1 MANVGS
7 RIVADSNFD
16 QDGGVFGAWD
26 RDANGRVC
34 FHYDPPPEKDAPHE
48 DHWHLIGNDHMNVTC
63 HNGGYV
69 QIYDWTR
76 GPKILNRWH
85 PETGNYAGGFKLLC
99 IDGITF
105 PTLKAWL
112 PEGATMER
120 VFGQGYF
127 KKTTRFRG
135 VVVEEKIQVVI
146 GGYGAHVHSNI
157 HITNERA
164 EPVEIRYADIWQL
177 NQHQLVVAPVMTN
190 GLDRPV
196 EYLRSRL
203 NRKLKY
209 QIKPKCGWHVEAYG
223 EYHRPG
229 KYDPAAPSFADYGK
243 SLSFFS
249 EFKTFADGASEI
261 IAGPIDIN
269 SFPIA
274 AQEAYSQR
282 AFPTGPALGVM
293 HYFTIEGGS
302 SKWFDSSFH
311 HSHWDRTV
319 DVPRSLPFQIEPGSD
334 GFIDSYPTPT
344 FTAPGH
350 EALARELEWH
360 AYYLQAGCLYSDYHD
375 AHFVDQGSAYGYL
388 QGGSGAPR
396 DFALFILPLVYLRPA
411 LAKDM
416 LRFLFRA
423 QRHKDGGFPY
433 AFFGYGKAS
442 GGGVHSLSSDLD
454 LFVVLALAEYL
465 NVTRDYA
472 FLEEENL
479 YSPKSDGVSATVLD
493 HLRASWR
500 HLREKIGTGPNGM
513 IRAGTGDW
521 NDVLL
526 AYSRMPPVTIWRGE
540 SSLNAGLAT
549 LALPAIA
556 EAIEHADADLA
567 RDMRTM
573 AAEQGAALRNLWTG
587 EWVAR
592 GYLGYFGKRLGEDRI
607 FLDTQAWGVLG
618 GVWDDAQRETLFAN
632 IQRICVDPQPAGALA
647 LYPPMKGPLLV
658 PGSDTNGGTWAAV
671 DAWTAWAW
679 AEHDPESAWRFFL
692 HTTMAAR
699 TAAYPDV
706 WYSVWSGP
714 DSYNAHYHKKPG
726 ETFNHNATP
735 MALYPV
741 MNMNRHAG
749 PLLDILKFAGFGARG
764 GRIVV
769 APRMPMVA
777 FSLAFPL
784 LGCTYAETS
793 CSGYYLAPN
802 DGVFPFTIRPPA
814 GVEAGAL
821 RVTLNGDAVDV
832 ALEDGMVVFERRLKR
847 GAKVTWEVGRGS

>member
-1 MANVGS
+1 MTTA
-7 RIVADSNFD
+7 NFD
-16 QDGGVFGAWD
+16 TDGGVFGAWD
-26 RDANGRVC
+26 RDEEGRVC
-34 FHYDPPPEKDAPHE
+34 FRYNPPSEKDAPYE
-48 DHWHLIGNDHMNVTC
+48 DHWHLIGDDHINVTC

-76 GPKILNRWH
+76 GPKILNRWD
-85 PETGNYAGGFKLLC
+85 PATGNYAGGFKLLC

-120 VFGQGYF
+120 VFGQGYY

-135 VVVEEKIQVVI
+135 VVVEEEISVHPL
-146 GGYGAHVHSNI
+146 GEGLHVHCNI
-157 HITNERA
+157 RITNERA
-164 EPVEIRYADIWQL
+164 EPVDIRYADIWQL
-177 NQHQLVVAPVMTN
+177 NQHQLVVAPIMTN

-203 NRKLKY
+203 NRRLGY
-209 QIKPKCGWHVEAYG
+209 RLVPQPKIRMLEAHG
-223 EYHRPG
+223 TYHRPRV
-229 KYDPAAPSFADYGK
+229 KDPAQASYADYGA
-243 SLSFFS
+243 SLTMYA
-249 EFKTFADGASEI
+249 EFDTNADGEAELF
-261 IAGPIDIN
+261 AGEVN
-269 SFPIA
+269 LESFPHPIL
-274 AQEAYSQR
+274 EERKWSAY
-282 AFPTGPALGVM
+282 PTGPAMGSLRR
-293 HYFTIEGGS
+293 FTIDIG
-302 SKWFDSSFH
+302 DSVRIDSGFH
-311 HSHWDRTV
+311 HAHIDRIV
-319 DVPRSLPFQIEPGSD
+319 NRPRPLPFHFMPGLREIEDIYAS
-334 GFIDSYPTPT
+334 PTLS
-344 FTAPGH
+344 APGH
-350 EALARELEWH
+350 EALSRELEWH

-396 DFALFILPLVYLRPA
+396 DFALFILPLVYLRPE

-433 AFFGYGKAS
+433 AFFGHGKAS

-454 LFVVLALAEYL
+454 LFVMLALAEYL
-465 NVTRDYA
+465 NVTRDFA
-472 FLEEENL
+472 FLDEENW
-479 YSPKSDGVSATVLD
+479 YSPKADGVSATVLD

-500 HLREKIGTGPNGM
+500 HLREKIGTGPHGM

-526 AYSRMPPVTIWRGE
+526 AYSRLPPVTIWRGE
-540 SSLNAGLAT
+540 SGLNAGLAT
-549 LALPAIA
+549 VALPAIA
-556 EAIEHADADLA
+556 DAIAHADAALA
-567 RDMRTM
+567 ADMRAM
-573 AAEQGAALRNLWTG
+573 AAAQAAALRELWTG

-592 GYLGYFGKRLGEDRI
+592 GYLGYFGKKLGDDRI

-618 GVWDDAQRETLFAN
+618 GVWDAAQRATLFDS

-647 LYPPMKGPLLV
+647 LFPPMKGPLLV

-679 AEHDPESAWRFFL
+679 AAHDPEAAWRFFL
-692 HTTMAAR
+692 RTTMAAR
-699 TAAYPDV
+699 TAAYPEV

-735 MALYPV
+735 MALFPV

-749 PLLDILKFAGFGARG
+749 PLLDILKFAGFGARR
-764 GRIVV
+764 GRITVD
-769 APRMPMVA
+769 PRMPQPE
-777 FSLAFPL
+777 FSLRFPL
-784 LGCTYAETS
+784 MGCTYTETS
-793 CSGYYLAPN
+793 CEGYYQAAN
-802 DGVFPFTIRPPA
+802 DGVFPFAIRPSR
-814 GVEAGAL
+814 GI
-821 RVTLNGDAVDV
+821 DV
-832 ALEDGMVVFERRLKR
+832 AGMHLSIDGAASEVVVDDGLVVFERSLVR
-847 GAKVTWEVGRGS
+847 GERVAWEIAAAC